1 MVDDVS
7 VELYNSIRHDVGQ
20 RKENFMKPIIIYYSS
35 SGNTEKI
42 ALQVKNDLNCEAI
55 KIIPEEAYGNY
66 ISSCLRVTK
75 EKKSP
80 VAPTF
85 ITPIDNDVLR
95 RNVLEVDLID
105 KKRRTKAPKHFGR
118 CN

>member
-1 MVDDVS
+1 
-7 VELYNSIRHDVGQ
+7 
-20 RKENFMKPIIIYYSS
+20 MKPIIIYYSNS
-35 SGNTEKI
+35 SNTEKI
-42 ALQVKNDLNCEAI
+42 ALQVNNDLNCEAI

-95 RNVLEVDLID
+95 RNVEVDLID

-118 CN
+118 CS